1 MACFASLWEMV
12 TYFYNKVI
20 RFPKPEASGHIVAMI
35 LIDGD
40 GDGGGGG
47 DDDDGGDGDGDG
59 EPETFGHIGE
69 ALDRITDRLARLH
82 AALYACV
89 LQAFLQGS
97 VGHGP

>member
-40 GDGGGGG
+40 GDGDGDGGGG
-47 DDDDGGDGDGDG
+47 GG
-59 EPETFGHIGE
+59 EPPT
-69 ALDRITDRLARLH
+69 
-82 AALYACV
+82 
-89 LQAFLQGS
+89 
-97 VGHGP
+97 

>member
-1 MACFASLWEMV
+1 MV

-40 GDGGGGG
+40 GGGGG
-47 DDDDGGDGDGDG
+47 
-59 EPETFGHIGE
+59 EPEAFGHIGE

>member
-40 GDGGGGG
+40 GDGGG
-47 DDDDGGDGDGDG
+47 DDDGGGGGGG

-69 ALDRITDRLARLH
+69 ALDRIIDRLAQLH

-89 LQAFLQGS
+89 LQALLQGS
-97 VGHGP
+97 FGHGP